1 MDEYVGKADYSEK
14 KTRVVKKAI
23 KKYMKRYDD
32 LTKPDTPVDEED
44 EITNL
49 TLSFQKNNG
58 RSLVADEE
66 VDEST
71 VMSLLRTTAID

>member
-1 MDEYVGKADYSEK
+1 MGEYVGKADYSEK

-32 LTKPDTPVDEED
+32 LTEPDTPVDEED